1 MSRQKLSSF
10 SRDSALEFLKIEL
23 LHSWEITA
31 PPVAPTAF
39 FEQRLE
45 RLHRN
50 FALNNS
56 ESAKELLID
65 AFCEEA
71 LERRTQLQAWKEAP
85 LRSDTLTGF
94 VDYLIA
100 KKRAYLG
107 PPLLCVVEAKKDDFE
122 QGMAQCL
129 VAMDACA
136 WQNTQKNHQISVFGI
151 VTNGAGWQ
159 FYKREIEG
167 SYFESPLYSVVR
179 PEEVLGVLDYLFTQC
194 EANLREELVD
204 R

>member
-1 MSRQKLSSF
+1 MSRQKFSSF
-10 SRDSALEFLKIEL
+10 SRDSALEFLGIEHL
-23 LHSWEITA
+23 YSWELSV
-31 PPVAPTAF
+31 PPVAPSDF
-39 FEQRLE
+39 FVQRLE

-50 FALNNS
+50 FSLSNS

-65 AFCEEA
+65 AFCEES

-85 LRSDTLTGF
+85 LRSETATGF

-122 QGMAQCL
+122 QGMAQCI

-136 WQNTQKNHQISVFGI
+136 WQNQQKGHVVAVYGI
-151 VTNGAGWQ
+151 VTNGSAWQ
-159 FYKREIEG
+159 FYKRDTEG
-167 SYFESPLYSVVR
+167 RYYESALFSVVH
-179 PEEVLGVLDYLFTQC
+179 PDDVLGLLDYLFAAC
-194 EANLREELVD
+194 EANV
-204 R
+204 